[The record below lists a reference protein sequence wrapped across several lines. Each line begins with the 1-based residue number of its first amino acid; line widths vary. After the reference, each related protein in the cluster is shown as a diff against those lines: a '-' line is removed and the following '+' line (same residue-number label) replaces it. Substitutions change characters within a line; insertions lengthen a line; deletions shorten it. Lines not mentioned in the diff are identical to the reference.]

1 MKNYSLLEN
10 LLNIKKTANIISE
23 AARTGGSAAQNE
35 VALWCALKINDEM
48 PADQK
53 LDFSSFFVE
62 LQDGR
67 QSGSKETRLIG
78 GGIQTAASAGDVS
91 DVEFRFPP
99 GHPQAGTL
107 IQIEVKKS
115 NAYSYDLTC
124 SDVTACPMFAKFDK
138 LATNIMGRESTGRE
152 LWNHVHGG
160 EGEFAK
166 VDPEVEQQ
174 NFTSPGSAYVD
185 GDLTYNYKKIT
196 PPATIDVDA
205 GDLVFDVKDSPLS
218 TVTDK
223 RGGLKLVAMKKK
235 DQKAVW
241 VATTSVTAH
250 SSTGEE
256 IENNSSSLDKI
267 KYLKVK
273 ASKKRPSSAA
283 ITTSGLTNIEYSTD
297 AADSVERK
305 KSQALINAWNDHL
318 QEDDADYLVIVGAGK
333 MFTWKVKGGAT
344 WGPLENLSGGEPIGP
359 DSVESMSWGSVAGQ
373 PGAAGQAR
381 VGIKFGKIKTG
392 VNPPQDISNLLDQ
405 ARGSSMPEELIQDIM
420 SKKAA
425 AKNKELA
432 ADTSMTGFIDSVVAE
447 MSSLGAQ
454 TIAPGIATRAAGK
467 LRNSIVKHF
476 QKGKFKK
483 AKTTEVLD
491 GSLFAAIGISIDAA
505 ISEIAQDVFPAKIEN
520 FTRVIAMAS
529 SDYGSLDQKDF
540 SAIKSAAGGTNLDGV
555 KRTAK
560 SYSIDKQS
568 IQKAVKTFS
577 LSAARGESVRFSEQD
592 FKKYLLLTLLSLRAA
607 TVKMENS
614 ASEQYARVF
623 FSVFPIADS
632 DDEPEERS
640 AENSSRNEYDLP
652 RLFEWAVK

>member
-10 LLNIKKTANIISE
+10 LLNIKKTANVISE

-62 LQDGR
+62 LQGGR
-67 QSGSKETRLIG
+67 QSGSKETRLTG
-78 GGIQTAASAGDVS
+78 GGIQTAASAGDIS

-124 SDVTACPMFAKFDK
+124 NDVTTCPMFAKFDK
-138 LATNIMGRESTGRE
+138 LATNIMGRPSTGRE
-152 LWNHVHGG
+152 LWNHIHGG

-166 VDPEVEQQ
+166 VDPAVEQQ
-174 NFTSPGSAYVD
+174 NFTSPDSAYVD

-196 PPATIDVDA
+196 PPATIDVDV

-223 RGGLKLVAMKKK
+223 KGGLKLVAMKKK
-235 DQKAVW
+235 DQIAAW
-241 VATTSVTAH
+241 VATTSVTTH
-250 SSTGEE
+250 DSTGKE
-256 IENNSSSLDKI
+256 IENKRSNLDKI

-283 ITTSGLTNIEYSTD
+283 ITTSGLTNVEYSTE
-297 AADSVERK
+297 DSVERQK
-305 KSQALINAWNDHL
+305 AQALIDAWNDHL
-318 QEDDADYLVIVGAGK
+318 QQDGADYLVIVGAGK
-333 MFTWKVKGGAT
+333 MFVWKVEGGAT
-344 WGPLENLSGGEPIGP
+344 WGPLENLSGGESIGP

-373 PGAAGQAR
+373 PSAAGQAR

-447 MSSLGAQ
+447 MSSLGV
-454 TIAPGIATRAAGK
+454 TGISDRIGRAAANK

-476 QKGKFKK
+476 QKGKFDK

-491 GSLFAAIGISIDAA
+491 GSLFTAIGISIDAV
-505 ISEIAQDVFPAKIEN
+505 ISEIAQPNFPDKIEN
-520 FTRVIAMAS
+520 FVRVIGMPAEKH
-529 SDYGSLDQKDF
+529 DILDGKDF
-540 SAIKSAAGGTNLDGV
+540 AAIKSAAGGSNTDGV
-555 KRTAK
+555 RRTPEYYFITKRKLRKVA
-560 SYSIDKQS
+560 
-568 IQKAVKTFS
+568 KTFS
-577 LSAARGESVRFSEQD
+577 LEAADGQAVRFNEQD
-592 FKKYLLLTLLSLRAA
+592 FKKYLLLTLLSIRSAA
-607 TVKMENS
+607 VKMES
-614 ASEQYARVF
+614 KASEQYARVF
-623 FSVFPIADS
+623 FSAFPIADS

-640 AENSSRNEYDLP
+640 VENSSRNEYDLP
-652 RLFEWAVK
+652 KLFEWAVK